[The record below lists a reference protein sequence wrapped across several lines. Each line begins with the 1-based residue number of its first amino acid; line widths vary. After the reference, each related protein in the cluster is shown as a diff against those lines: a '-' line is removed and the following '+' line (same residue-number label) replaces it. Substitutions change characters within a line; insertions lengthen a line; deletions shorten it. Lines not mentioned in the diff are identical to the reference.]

1 MDKYLVLAFGGA
13 VGTISRYLVGVYS
26 AKLLGTNFPYGTL
39 IVNVLG
45 SFIIGFFMII
55 FLEKL
60 SLDPIWRLFVAVGFC
75 GGFTTMSSFSFET
88 LMLLSDGEYLK
99 AFLNVFLNVFLSLG
113 SAFLGIVLARSLGV

>member
-13 VGTISRYLVGVYS
+13 VGTIGRYLVGVYS

-39 IVNVLG
+39 IVNILG

>member
-13 VGTISRYLVGVYS
+13 VGTIGRYLVGVYS

-113 SAFLGIVLARSLGV
+113 SAFLGIVLAKSLGV

>member
-1 MDKYLVLAFGGA
+1 MDKYLVIAFGGA
-13 VGTISRYLVGVYS
+13 VGAIGRYLVGVYS

-45 SFIIGFFMII
+45 SFLIGFFMIL

-60 SLDPIWRLFVAVGFC
+60 SLDPVWRLFVAVGFC

-88 LMLLSDGEYLK
+88 LILLSDGEYLK
-99 AFLNVFLNVFLSLG
+99 VFLNVFLNVFLSLG
-113 SAFLGIVLARSLGV
+113 STFLGRVLARSLGA

>member
-13 VGTISRYLVGVYS
+13 VGTIGRYLVGVYS

>member
-13 VGTISRYLVGVYS
+13 VGTIGRYLVGVYS

-113 SAFLGIVLARSLGV
+113 STFLGIVLARSLGV

>member
-1 MDKYLVLAFGGA
+1 MDKYLVIAFGGA
-13 VGTISRYLVGVYS
+13 VGTIGRYLVGVYS

-45 SFIIGFFMII
+45 SFLIGFFMIL

-60 SLDPIWRLFVAVGFC
+60 SLDPVWRLFVAVGFC

-113 SAFLGIVLARSLGV
+113 STFLGRVLARSLGA

>member
-13 VGTISRYLVGVYS
+13 VGTIGRYLVGVYS

-45 SFIIGFFMII
+45 SFLIGFFMIL

-60 SLDPIWRLFVAVGFC
+60 SLEPVWRLFVAVGFC

-88 LMLLSDGEYLK
+88 LILLSDGEYLK
-99 AFLNVFLNVFLSLG
+99 VFLNVFLNVFLSLG
-113 SAFLGIVLARSLGV
+113 STFLGRVLARSLGA